1 MIGLSLDSRLRGNDN
16 LESRTFFKGSCICR
30 RVDIEMTEQ
39 IERPEEGR
47 FLLPGGYL
55 DCEGNRHREVKLR
68 PLTGREEEWIAD
80 PTREWTEAAL
90 VTALLRRCVERIG
103 PDRPT
108 EEIVR
113 SLSVGDRDYLMLR
126 LRQITFGKRVE
137 ITLVCP
143 RAECAK
149 KMDID
154 LELDQIPIEPKPV
167 APHDTIT
174 LSEEEGRQEV
184 VFRIPNG
191 GDQEAARGW
200 LDLDERERL
209 VRLLARCLLKIGEVD
224 RITPDQVARL
234 SDRAV
239 EEIAAAMERSSPL
252 VEAEMEA
259 CCPECGH
266 LFTHDFEVV
275 SFFINELLRGRTQ
288 LEREVHLLGFYYHW
302 PLREILGMTRQ
313 RRQRYLRLLSDELDR
328 IGRPA
333 VEVG

>member
-1 MIGLSLDSRLRGNDN
+1 
-16 LESRTFFKGSCICR
+16 
-30 RVDIEMTEQ
+30 MTDQ
-39 IERPEEGR
+39 IERPEEGL

-55 DCEGNRHREVKLR
+55 DREGNRHREVKLR

-108 EEIVR
+108 EEIIR

-126 LRQITFGKRVE
+126 LRQITFGKGVG

-143 RAECAK
+143 RSECAK

-154 LELDQIPIEPKPV
+154 LALDQIPIESKPV
-167 APHDTIT
+167 APHYVLA
-174 LSEEEGRQEV
+174 LSEEAAIFDEEGRPQREV
-184 VFRIPNG
+184 TFRIPNG
-191 GDQEAARGW
+191 GDQEAAWGW
-200 LDLDERERL
+200 SKLDERERL
-209 VRLLARCLLKIGEVD
+209 VRLLARCLLKIGEAD
-224 RITPDQVARL
+224 AIIPDQAAQL
-234 SDRAV
+234 SDKGM
-239 EEIAAAMERSSPL
+239 EEIAATMERSSPL

-259 CCPECGH
+259 RCPECGH

-275 SFFINELLRGRTQ
+275 SFFLNELLRGRTQ

-313 RRQRYLRLLSDELDR
+313 KRQRYLRLLSDELDR
-328 IGRPA
+328 PARPA
-333 VEVG
+333 VEAV

>member
-1 MIGLSLDSRLRGNDN
+1 
-16 LESRTFFKGSCICR
+16 
-30 RVDIEMTEQ
+30 MTEQ
-39 IERPEEGR
+39 IERPEEGL

-80 PTREWTEAAL
+80 PTREWTEATL

-103 PDRPT
+103 PDRPN
-108 EEIVR
+108 EEMIR
-113 SLSVGDRDYLMLR
+113 SLAVGDRDYLMMR

-143 RAECAK
+143 RSECAE

-167 APHDTIT
+167 APYYTIT
-174 LSEEEGRQEV
+174 LSDGLGNGAATREEGPPRREV
-184 VFRIPNG
+184 TFRIPNG

-200 LDLDERERL
+200 LELGERER
-209 VRLLARCLLKIGEVD
+209 VNRLLARSLLKVGEAD
-224 RITPDQVARL
+224 GITPDQVARL
-234 SDRAV
+234 SERTV
-239 EEIAAAMERSSPL
+239 EEIAAAMERFTPQ

-259 CCPECGH
+259 RCPECGH
-266 LFTHDFEVV
+266 LFTHRFEIVPL
-275 SFFINELLRGRTQ
+275 FLNELLRGRTR

-302 PLREILGMTRQ
+302 PLREILGMTRRK
-313 RRQRYLRLLSDELDR
+313 RRRYLRLLTDELDR